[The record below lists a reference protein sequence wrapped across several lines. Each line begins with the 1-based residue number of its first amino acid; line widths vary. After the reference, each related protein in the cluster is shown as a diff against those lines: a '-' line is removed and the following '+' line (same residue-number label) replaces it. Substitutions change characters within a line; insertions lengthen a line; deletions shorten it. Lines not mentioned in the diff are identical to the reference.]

1 MRHVGSLVALAIGD
15 ALGAPLEGSRKPD
28 VWLAEYRP
36 GGRHF
41 RKKGEVTDDTLQA
54 GAVAESLVACRGF
67 CEKDVIEKLSQC
79 YIQKPEWFGP
89 TSSLFFDLVRS
100 GTVPHRAALI
110 VHRLRG
116 GSRTNG
122 SVMRGFPLG
131 IFYPAPQV
139 YRVSLTCSQLTHH
152 DPVAGHCS
160 AFLNVMV
167 SDMIRGSSR
176 AYAFR
181 HARSL
186 CTDPEV
192 HAMLTGYDEHRPD
205 PSLDSMLCSH
215 AALYSFMHAK
225 SAEMAILS
233 AVNMGGDADTAGACT
248 GALAGAYWGL
258 AALPTRWRTGLE
270 RYDELVSL
278 AERVWE
284 SRTDK

>member
-15 ALGAPLEGSRKPD
+15 ALGAPLEGSRKPER
-28 VWLAEYRP
+28 WLAEYRP

-41 RKKGEVTDDTLQA
+41 RKKGDVTDDTLQA
-54 GAVAESLVACRGF
+54 EAIAESLVACRGF
-67 CEKDVIEKLSQC
+67 CENDVVEKLSC
-79 YIQKPEWFGP
+79 SYIQKPEWFGP

-100 GTVPHRAALI
+100 GTVPHRAARI
-110 VHRLRG
+110 VHRRRG

-122 SVMRGFPLG
+122 SVMRGFPLA

-139 YRVSLTCSQLTHH
+139 YGVSVTCSQLTHH

-160 AFLNVMV
+160 AFLNAMV
-167 SDMIRGSSR
+167 SDMVRGQSR

-186 CTDPEV
+186 CTNPEV
-192 HAMLTGYDEHRPD
+192 HEVLANYNEHRPD
-205 PSLDSMLCSH
+205 PSLDSVLCSH

-233 AVNMGGDADTAGACT
+233 AVNMGGDADTVGACT

-258 AALPTRWRTGLE
+258 EALPRRWLAGLE
-270 RYDELVSL
+270 KYDELVQL

-284 SRTDK
+284 LRADR